1 MLIGIS
7 GHQRL
12 QNPDS
17 WEWVRRELENRL
29 ASFPRPIVGVT
40 SLAIGTDT
48 LFARVVLELGGS
60 LKVVVPF
67 NGYEEKFEEGQA
79 RQEYWDLLNQAA
91 TVEVLRKK
99 GTDEEGY
106 YAAGKRVADL
116 SELVILVWNGKP
128 AAGLGGTADIAEYA
142 RQCQKATIHLNPETR
157 EVTSGGEEING

>member
-17 WEWVRRELENRL
+17 WEWVRRELENTL
-29 ASFPRPIVGVT
+29 ASFAQPIVGIT
-40 SLAIGTDT
+40 SLAIGADT
-48 LFARVVLELGGS
+48 LFARMVLELGGS

-67 NGYEEKFEEGQA
+67 AGYEEKFEEDQA
-79 RQEYWDLLNQAA
+79 KQEYWDLLNQA
-91 TVEVLRKK
+91 TSVEVLQKK
-99 GTDEEGY
+99 GTDEEAY

-116 SELVILVWNGKP
+116 SKLVILVWNGKP
-128 AAGLGGTADIAEYA
+128 AAGLGGTADIAGYA

-157 EVTSGGEEING
+157 EVTSEKLNG

>member
-29 ASFPRPIVGVT
+29 ASFSQPIVGVT
-40 SLAIGTDT
+40 SLAIGADT

-67 NGYEEKFEEGQA
+67 EEYEEKFEEGLA
-79 RQEYWDLLNQAA
+79 RQEFRDLLSQAA
-91 TVEVLRKK
+91 GIEVLQRN
-99 GTDEEGY
+99 GTHEEAY
-106 YAAGKRVADL
+106 YAAGMRVADL
-116 SELVILVWNGKP
+116 SELMILVWNGKP

-142 RQCQKATIHLNPETR
+142 LQCEKSTIHLNPVTR
-157 EVTSGGEEING
+157 EVTSSWEGD

>member
-7 GHQRL
+7 GHQKL

-17 WEWVRRELENRL
+17 WEWVRRELESTL
-29 ASFPRPIVGVT
+29 ASFPQPIVGVT
-40 SLAIGTDT
+40 SLAIGADT
-48 LFARVVLELGGS
+48 LFARVVLELGSS

-67 NGYEEKFEEGQA
+67 AGYEEKFEEDQA
-79 RQEYWDLLNQAA
+79 RKEYWDLLNQA
-91 TVEVLRKK
+91 TSVEVLQNK

-128 AAGLGGTADIAEYA
+128 AAGIGGTGDIAEYA
-142 RQCQKATIHLNPETR
+142 RRCEKATIHLNPETR
-157 EVTSGGEEING
+157 EVTSGRE